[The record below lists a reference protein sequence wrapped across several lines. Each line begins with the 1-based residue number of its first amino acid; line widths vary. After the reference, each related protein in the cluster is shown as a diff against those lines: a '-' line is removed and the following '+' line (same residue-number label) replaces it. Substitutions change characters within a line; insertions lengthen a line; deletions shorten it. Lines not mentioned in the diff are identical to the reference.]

1 MNIVTRWLGLERGTF
16 PVPAEFQA
24 FMEHHFPH
32 RIELARAE
40 LMEGGGL
47 RIAIK
52 FKNGREL
59 TGEVG
64 DMADMDEFLGICG
77 MVYDL

>member
-1 MNIVTRWLGLERGTF
+1 
-16 PVPAEFQA
+16 
-24 FMEHHFPH
+24 
-32 RIELARAE
+32 
-40 LMEGGGL
+40 MEGGGL

-52 FKNGREL
+52 FKSGREL

-64 DMADMDEFLGICG
+64 DMADMDEFLGTCG